1 MCHIYNLKIQY
12 EVLVRTSIS
21 MCVCVCHTHRSSS
34 SDILSSHFRTL
45 CCPAADAYCNRP
57 VCSESPAQVQTHTR
71 YLKIRKY
78 TDTLLTN
85 LNTVL

>member
-1 MCHIYNLKIQY
+1 MCNIYNLKIQC
-12 EVLVRTSIS
+12 EVLVGTSIS
-21 MCVCVCHTHRSSS
+21 MCVCHTHRSSS

-57 VCSESPAQVQTHTR
+57 VCSESPAQVQTHAR

-78 TDTLLTN
+78 TGILLTN